1 MAMGKELYASEGTML
16 KHLLSMYEREE
27 LLDYVKEL
35 KIRRTFGIKKDKLA
49 EKIAN
54 ELLTPSVMRRR
65 IAVLSP
71 ECRALLERAIREPF
85 IPDVEEIE
93 DALRLNESDYAFL
106 NEKEQL
112 DVPTD
117 VKIAYENLN
126 TPEFQE
132 YARKMSWLSQC
143 LNYGEVFY
151 GVFNKDILRELFN
164 TRSGFYISE
173 EELEKMC
180 NDFPR
185 DLTDCEM
192 EEGENAISDYLI
204 YGSQYKELL
213 DAQAEKDFYIPSAQ
227 EILDFSKDLHLFK
240 DAAYQRFKEF
250 LQYEFG
256 VPDDVAD
263 IEILDMWDKIQ
274 SNMDS
279 SDIVR
284 YYTDLYADMY
294 EDLLDDIKLEEITK
308 LLQELNNNTRMQI
321 HRGHTPN
328 EMMRM

>member
-112 DVPTD
+112 DVPAD
-117 VKIAYENLN
+117 VKIAYEKLN

-143 LNYGEVFY
+143 LDFGEEFY

-180 NDFPR
+180 NDFPW

-192 EEGENAISDYLI
+192 EEGESAISDYLI

-227 EILDFSKDLHLFK
+227 EIQDYAQNLYLSKEP
-240 DAAYQRFKEF
+240 AYENFMEF
-250 LQYEFG
+250 LQNEIGMTYEE
-256 VPDDVAD
+256 AYA
-263 IEILDMWDKIQ
+263 EILDIPDKIQ
-274 SNMDS
+274 DGV
-279 SDIVR
+279 DISVVVQ
-284 YYTDLYADMY
+284 YYTDTYR
-294 EDLLDDIKLEEITK
+294 ELLDDAKLEKIVK
-308 LLQELNNNTRMQI
+308 LLQELNNNTRMRI

>member
-112 DVPTD
+112 DVPAD
-117 VKIAYENLN
+117 VKIAYEKLN

-143 LNYGEVFY
+143 LDFGEEFY

-192 EEGENAISDYLI
+192 EEGESAISDYLI

-227 EILDFSKDLHLFK
+227 EIQDYAQNLYLSKEP
-240 DAAYQRFKEF
+240 AYKNFMEF
-250 LQYEFG
+250 LQNEIGMTYEE
-256 VPDDVAD
+256 AYA
-263 IEILDMWDKIQ
+263 EILDIPDKIQ
-274 SNMDS
+274 DGV
-279 SDIVR
+279 DISVVVQ
-284 YYTDLYADMY
+284 YYTDTYR
-294 EDLLDDIKLEEITK
+294 ELLDDAKLEKIVK
-308 LLQELNNNTRMQI
+308 LLQELNNNTRMRI
-321 HRGHTPN
+321 HMGHTPN

>member
-112 DVPTD
+112 DVPAD
-117 VKIAYENLN
+117 VKIAYEKLN

-143 LNYGEVFY
+143 LDFGEEFY

-192 EEGENAISDYLI
+192 EEGESAISDYLI

-227 EILDFSKDLHLFK
+227 EIQDYAQNLYLSKEP
-240 DAAYQRFKEF
+240 AYKNFMEF
-250 LQYEFG
+250 LQNEIGMTYEE
-256 VPDDVAD
+256 AYA
-263 IEILDMWDKIQ
+263 EILDIPDKIQ
-274 SNMDS
+274 DGV
-279 SDIVR
+279 DISVVVQ
-284 YYTDLYADMY
+284 YYTDTYR
-294 EDLLDDIKLEEITK
+294 ELLDDAKLEKIVK
-308 LLQELNNNTRMQI
+308 LLQELNNNTRMRI

>member
-1 MAMGKELYASEGTML
+1 M
-16 KHLLSMYEREE
+16 
-27 LLDYVKEL
+27 DYVKEL

-112 DVPTD
+112 DVPAD
-117 VKIAYENLN
+117 VKIAYEKLN

-143 LNYGEVFY
+143 LDFGEEFY

-192 EEGENAISDYLI
+192 EEGESAISDYLI

-227 EILDFSKDLHLFK
+227 EIQDYAQNLYLSKEP
-240 DAAYQRFKEF
+240 AYKNFMEF
-250 LQYEFG
+250 LQNEIGMTYEE
-256 VPDDVAD
+256 AYA
-263 IEILDMWDKIQ
+263 EILDIPDKIQ
-274 SNMDS
+274 DGV
-279 SDIVR
+279 DISVVVQ
-284 YYTDLYADMY
+284 YYTDTYR
-294 EDLLDDIKLEEITK
+294 ELLDDAKLEKIVK
-308 LLQELNNNTRMQI
+308 LLQELNNNTRMRI